1 MRVSAVILGDGV
13 DDYEVVNTLTPV
25 DLNLQPDGSYT
36 GGGEQDIA
44 GDLSVTGLL
53 VEFGKSSAPIDS
65 VEVGEFSDISGNGTR
80 WLARVD
86 TAFDEITI
94 TFNVEAVNATSDIFE
109 YQLNVTNV

>member
-36 GGGEQDIA
+36 GGGEQVIS

-53 VEFGKSSAPIDS
+53 IEFGKSSAPLDN
-65 VEVGEFSDISGNGTR
+65 VGVGEFTDISGNGTM
-80 WLARVD
+80 WLTRVD
-86 TAFDEITI
+86 TAFDEVTI
-94 TFNVEAVNATSDIFE
+94 AFNVEAVNATSDIFE
-109 YQLNVTNV
+109 YQLNVLNV